1 MKCMG
6 VYKMSYLE
14 KIIDISTGAE
24 VTREYTA
31 EQVKEAEKLEKETEL
46 RRLETVKREKIRA
59 SAIAKLAALGLTED
73 EITAL

>member
-1 MKCMG
+1 
-6 VYKMSYLE
+6 MSYLE